1 MSFEEDNTS
10 KAMWFIA
17 GTAVGATLALLFAPA
32 SGEVT
37 RRKIRKTA
45 DKGKDRLTES
55 GRELMDKGRGLY
67 EKGKD
72 LADDA
77 AELFEKGRKLVE
89 G

>member
-17 GTAVGATLALLFAPA
+17 GAAIGATLALLFAPA

-37 RRKIRKTA
+37 RKKIRKGAEKGRERIA
-45 DKGKDRLTES
+45 DS
-55 GRELMDKGRGLY
+55 GRDLMDKGRVLY

-77 AELFEKGRKLVE
+77 SELFEKGRKLVE

>member
-1 MSFEEDNTS
+1 MTWEEDNTS
-10 KAMWFIA
+10 KATWFIA
-17 GTAVGATLALLFAPA
+17 GAALGATLALLFAPA
-32 SGEVT
+32 AGEVT
-37 RRKIRKTA
+37 RRKIRRSA
-45 DKGKDRLTES
+45 EKGKDRLAES
-55 GRELMDKGRGLY
+55 GRDLMDKGRGLY